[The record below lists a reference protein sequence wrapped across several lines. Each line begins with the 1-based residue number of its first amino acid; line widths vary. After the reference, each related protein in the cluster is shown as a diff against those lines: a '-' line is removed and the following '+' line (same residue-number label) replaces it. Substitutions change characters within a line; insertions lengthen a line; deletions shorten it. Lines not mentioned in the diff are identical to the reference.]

1 MKKLLLIVFP
11 LLMVL
16 LAVSQ
21 TGAARV
27 PAPADV
33 QPQVLAACLEDY
45 QATWGK
51 RQAAVSEEVVQY
63 ELISQRDARRRVPRG
78 EFPAREYLCV
88 RISRLRPGE
97 VGGAAYYIVD
107 IPSGQI
113 LHRYHTR

>member
-1 MKKLLLIVFP
+1 MKKLLLIVLP
-11 LLMVL
+11 MLMVSV
-16 LAVSQ
+16 ACCQ
-21 TGAARV
+21 AGAARV

-45 QATWGK
+45 QSTWGK
-51 RQAAVSEEVVQY
+51 GNPAANEVVVQY
-63 ELISQRDARRRVPRG
+63 EFISQRDARRRVPRG

-107 IPSGQI
+107 IPTGQI